1 MRKNLLVLI
10 LIVLIAGQ
18 SCIQKS
24 ESSSKT
30 DISWYS
36 KELVEVENGFLIP
49 AWANDAK
56 IYDAPVPEWAK
67 EDLPDWIEPH
77 IMKQTVKN
85 VAGIDRYHSYFRIR
99 YNEKTAKFLY
109 ENYTPVKVNYIK
121 GVLSSYEAIV
131 NKYVSDIESDKEKAI
146 RLLTEV
152 MPVITKHP
160 SNGLSV
166 PCSLYVPGNRAFD
179 DEQLL
184 ADGILWCNEQAR
196 VFMRLCQVA
205 GIPARYV
212 FLGYSEESGG
222 GAHVVT
228 EFYADGHWSMAD
240 ASDFFVH
247 PHPDGH
253 LLSAAECHDGGE
265 GQKYAEIAL
274 RKKFRELSEESDENL
289 GCTAEKNRRRFR
301 ELSESDINRYGNFE
315 ILNYNLPVSPKN
327 KNEIIWRDLFTFKDN
342 NWLSQKMVPAGDRMI
357 PEWAEESK
365 FYGAPI
371 PPWVKV
377 DLPAWVEPFVR
388 KLYVEGV
395 AGIDRYHAY
404 SSVPYCEET
413 AKFLYEQYTPI
424 TVDYK
429 KGTLPAY
436 EILVQKH
443 VSGLKSDREKA
454 VHLLTKVVPVVAK
467 HPTIPPCGEFI
478 PGNRGLSDEEL
489 LVSGDAWCNEQSRLF
504 VRLCQVA
511 GIPARMIFLNYSEK
525 AAQESGLSSHVISEF
540 YAEGRW
546 SMVDPTFSVVFP
558 HPDGHLMSAA
568 ECHDGGEGQ
577 ALAQQHYEKRYKEID
592 KSEDKDFGCDPVTNR
607 KSLNKLIK
615 VALYQLDRF
624 QVMNYPLPD

>member
-1 MRKNLLVLI
+1 MRKYLPVLL
-10 LIVLIAGQ
+10 LIVLIPGQ
-18 SCIQKS
+18 SCKQKS
-24 ESSSKT
+24 KSPSKT
-30 DISWYS
+30 DNYWYS
-36 KELVEVENGFLIP
+36 KEVVEVENGSVIP
-49 AWANDAK
+49 MWANDAK

-77 IMKQTVKN
+77 IMKQIVKN
-85 VAGIDRYHSYFRIR
+85 VAGIDRYHSYFRIK
-99 YNEKTAKFLY
+99 YNEETAKFLY
-109 ENYTPVKVNYIK
+109 EDYTPAKVNYIK
-121 GVLSSYEAIV
+121 GTLPSYEAIV
-131 NKYVSDIESDKEKAI
+131 HKYVSDVETDKEKAI
-146 RLLTEV
+146 HLLTKV
-152 MPVITKHP
+152 MPIITKHP

-179 DEQLL
+179 DKNLL

-196 VFMRLCQVA
+196 VFIRLCQVA

-253 LLSAAECHDGGE
+253 LLSAAECHDKGE

-274 RKKFRELSEESDENL
+274 QNKFRELSEESDENL

-301 ELSESDINRYGNFE
+301 ELSESDVNRYGHFE
-315 ILNYNLPVSPKN
+315 ILNYNLPDSPKN
-327 KNEIIWRDLFTFKDN
+327 EKEIIWRNLFNLRDK
-342 NWLSQKMVPAGDRMI
+342 NWLSMKMVPLKNRMI

-377 DLPAWVEPFVR
+377 DLPAWVEPYVR
-388 KLYVEGV
+388 KLFVEGV

-413 AKFLYEQYTPI
+413 AKYLYEQYTPI

-429 KGTLPAY
+429 NSTLPAY
-436 EILVQKH
+436 EKLVQKH
-443 VSGLKSDREKA
+443 VSHLNSDREKA

-489 LVSGDAWCNEQSRLF
+489 LVSGDAWCNEQSRVF
-504 VRLCQVA
+504 VRLCQAA

-525 AAQESGLSSHVISEF
+525 AAQESGLAAHVISEF
-540 YAEGRW
+540 YTEGRW
-546 SMVDPTFSVVFP
+546 SMADPTFSVVFP

-577 ALAQQHYEKRYKEID
+577 VLAQKHYENRLKEIY
-592 KSEDKDFGCDPVTNR
+592 KSEDKDFGCDPVNNR
-607 KSLNKLIK
+607 KSLRKLIK
-615 VALYQLDRF
+615 VVLYQLDRF
-624 QVMNYPLPD
+624 QVMNYPLPN

>member
-1 MRKNLLVLI
+1 MRIILLVFL
-10 LIVLIAGQ
+10 LIVFVAGQ
-18 SCIQKS
+18 SCEQKAKIQ
-24 ESSSKT
+24 SKT
-30 DISWYS
+30 DAGWYS
-36 KELVEVENGFLIP
+36 KEVVKVENGTVIP
-49 AWANDAK
+49 TWANDAK
-56 IYDAPVPEWAK
+56 MYGAPVPEWAK
-67 EDLPDWIEPH
+67 EDFPDWIDPY
-77 IMKQTVKN
+77 ITKQIVNN

-99 YNEKTAKFLY
+99 YNEETAKFLY
-109 ENYTPVKVNYIK
+109 EDYTPVKVNYIK
-121 GVLSSYEAIV
+121 GTLPSYEAIV
-131 NKYVSDIESDKEKAI
+131 NKHISDTESDKEKAI
-146 RLLTEV
+146 RLLTKV
-152 MPVITKHP
+152 MPLITKHP

-228 EFYADGHWSMAD
+228 EFFADGCWSMAD

-253 LLSAAECHDGGE
+253 LLSAAECHDNGE

-274 RKKFRELSEESDENL
+274 RKKFRELSEESDESL
-289 GCTAEKNRRRFR
+289 GCTAEINRRRYR
-301 ELSESDINRYGNFE
+301 ELSESDVNRYGHFE
-315 ILNYNLPVSPKN
+315 VLNYILPASPKN
-327 KNEIIWRDLFTFKDN
+327 EKEIIWRNLFSLRDKK
-342 NWLSQKMVPAGDRMI
+342 WLSMKMVPSGDRMI
-357 PEWAEESK
+357 PEWAQESK

-377 DLPAWVEPFVR
+377 ALPAWVEPFVR

-395 AGIDRYHAY
+395 AGIDRYHAF
-404 SSVPYCEET
+404 SSVPFCEET
-413 AKFLYEQYTPI
+413 AQYLYEQYTPI

-436 EILVQKH
+436 EKLVQQH
-443 VSGLKSDREKA
+443 VSHLNSDREKA
-454 VHLLTKVVPVVAK
+454 VYLLTKVVPVAAK
-467 HPTIPPCGEFI
+467 HPTIPPCGEFT

-489 LVSGDAWCNEQSRLF
+489 LVSGDAWCNEQSRVF

-525 AAQESGLSSHVISEF
+525 AAQESDLSAHVISEF

-546 SMVDPTFSVVFP
+546 SMADPTFSVVFP
-558 HPDGHLMSAA
+558 HPDGHLMSAE
-568 ECHDGGEGQ
+568 ECHSGGEGQ
-577 ALAQQHYEKRYKEID
+577 ALTQQHYEKRYTEIN
-592 KSEDKDFGCDPVTNR
+592 KSEDEDFGCDPVNNR
-607 KSLNKLIK
+607 KSLQKLIK